1 MSVFFNGRLWVSPVT
16 ASIVDDSAMNNT
28 NVGVSNVLAIIG
40 KSEGGQPF
48 TALSFG
54 SATEARAAL
63 ISGESLKAIE
73 NAFDPSAQTTGPS
86 TVIFVRVNPALQST
100 LSLLDAA
107 GLPSI
112 DLASQDWGLHTNGI
126 KFKVETASANGKKVT
141 SQFGNNYYS
150 SDNIYRNALSV
161 SYSGASLTATISVDA
176 NTATLKYGT
185 TTSVIDLNSFN
196 TIGSLVDRINA
207 EAGFSAAVL
216 DGNIEGIA
224 LNGLDFIDNQDVKAA
239 PFTVTANLQAVVD
252 WINGTGEGYV
262 TATRSVNAVAV
273 PANLPFTY
281 LAAGTDGM
289 VTMAEWQNAYDAL
302 QSVDAQWVVP
312 ISPMPAIH
320 AMNDSHCSYMS
331 NIARM
336 ERRGI
341 VGGNIGTT
349 DLLAIA
355 AAKALNSD
363 RTSYTHLGFYD
374 YDTNGKLTLYPPYIM
389 AGLLAGMFSGVN
401 PGTALTNK
409 SIKVRGIERNL
420 RNPTDTDILINGG
433 VLCVENTKK
442 GYKVVKSIT
451 TWLVNNNYNRVEVS
465 VGVACDFTSRAVRDA
480 VDDLRGA
487 KGSPSLLAD
496 AISRVETAL
505 RQLSVPEPMG
515 PGVLVGDKLNPPYKN
530 ITANLSGDVLRIEYQ
545 ASPVIPANYILLV
558 MHAVPYSGSASL

>member
-141 SQFGNNYYS
+141 SQFCNNYYS

-161 SYSGASLTATISVDA
+161 SYIGASLTATISVDA

-224 LNGLDFIDNQDVKAA
+224 LNGLDFIANQDVKAA

-505 RQLSVPEPMG
+505 RQLSAPEPMG

>member
-86 TVIFVRVNPALQST
+86 TVIFVRVNPAVQST

-112 DLASQDWGLHTNGI
+112 DLASQDWGLHANGI
-126 KFKVETASANGKKVT
+126 KFKIETASANGKKVT

-150 SDNIYRNALSV
+150 ADNIYRNALSV

-224 LNGLDFIDNQDVKAA
+224 LNGLDFIANQDVKAA

-262 TATRSVNAVAV
+262 TATRSVNALAI

-289 VTMAEWQNAYDAL
+289 VTMNEWQAAYDAL

-349 DLLAIA
+349 DLQAIA

-409 SIKVRGIERNL
+409 SIKIRGIERNL

-433 VLCVENTKK
+433 VLCAENTKK

>member
-112 DLASQDWGLHTNGI
+112 DLASQDWGLNANGI
-126 KFKVETASANGKKVT
+126 KFKIETASANGKKVT

-150 SDNIYRNALSV
+150 ADNIYRNALSV

-224 LNGLDFIDNQDVKAA
+224 LNGLDFIANQDVKAA

-262 TATRSVNAVAV
+262 TATRSVNALAV

-289 VTMAEWQNAYDAL
+289 VTMNEWQAAYDAL

-349 DLLAIA
+349 DLQAIA

-409 SIKVRGIERNL
+409 RIKIRGIERNL

-433 VLCVENTKK
+433 VLCAENTKK

-451 TWLVNNNYNRVEVS
+451 TWLVNDNYNRVEVS

-487 KGSPSLLAD
+487 KGLPSLLAD

-505 RQLSVPEPMG
+505 RQLAVPEPMG

-530 ITANLSGDVLRIEYQ
+530 ITAALSGDVLRIEYQ

>member
-289 VTMAEWQNAYDAL
+289 VTMTEWQNAYDAL

>member
-185 TTSVIDLNSFN
+185 ATSVIDLNSFN

-224 LNGLDFIDNQDVKAA
+224 LNGLDFIANQDVKAA

-505 RQLSVPEPMG
+505 RQLSAPEPMG

>member
-1 MSVFFNGRLWVSPVT
+1 M
-16 ASIVDDSAMNNT
+16 
-28 NVGVSNVLAIIG
+28 
-40 KSEGGQPF
+40 
-48 TALSFG
+48 
-54 SATEARAAL
+54 
-63 ISGESLKAIE
+63 
-73 NAFDPSAQTTGPS
+73 
-86 TVIFVRVNPALQST
+86 
-100 LSLLDAA
+100 
-107 GLPSI
+107 
-112 DLASQDWGLHTNGI
+112 
-126 KFKVETASANGKKVT
+126 
-141 SQFGNNYYS
+141 
-150 SDNIYRNALSV
+150 
-161 SYSGASLTATISVDA
+161 SYSGASLAATISVDS
-176 NTATLKYGT
+176 NLCTLKYGA
-185 TTSVIDLNSFN
+185 TTSVIDLNTYN

-216 DGNIEGIA
+216 DGNIEVTA
-224 LNGLDFIDNQDVKAA
+224 LNGLDFIANQDVKAA
-239 PFTVTANLQAVVD
+239 PFVVTGNLQAVVD
-252 WINGTGEGYV
+252 WINGQGEGYV
-262 TATRSVNAVAV
+262 TATRSVNAIAV
-273 PANLPFTY
+273 PVNVPFTY

-289 VTMAEWQNAYDAL
+289 VTMNEWQQAYDAL
-302 QSVDAQWVVP
+302 QSVDAQWVIP

-349 DLLAIA
+349 DLQAIA
-355 AAKALNSD
+355 ATKALNSD

-374 YDTNGKLTLYPPYIM
+374 YDTNGELTLYPPYVM
-389 AGLLAGMFSGVN
+389 AGLLGGMFSGVN

-409 SIKVRGIERNL
+409 SIKIRGIERNL

-487 KGSPSLLAD
+487 KGSPALLAD
-496 AISRVETAL
+496 AISRVETCL
-505 RQLSVPEPMG
+505 RQLAVAEPMG

-558 MHAVPYSGSASL
+558 MHAVPYTGSAGA

>member
-112 DLASQDWGLHTNGI
+112 DLASQDWGLHANGI
-126 KFKVETASANGKKVT
+126 KFKIETASANGKKVT

-150 SDNIYRNALSV
+150 ADNIYRNALSV

-224 LNGLDFIDNQDVKAA
+224 LNGLDFIANQDVKAA

-262 TATRSVNAVAV
+262 TATRSVNALAV

-289 VTMAEWQNAYDAL
+289 VTMNEWQAAYDAL

-349 DLLAIA
+349 DLQAIA

-409 SIKVRGIERNL
+409 RIKIRGIERNL

-433 VLCVENTKK
+433 VLCAENTKK

-451 TWLVNNNYNRVEVS
+451 TWLVNDNYNRVEVS

-487 KGSPSLLAD
+487 KGLPSLLAD

-505 RQLSVPEPMG
+505 RQLAVPEPMG

-530 ITANLSGDVLRIEYQ
+530 ITAALSGDVLRIEYQ

>member
-161 SYSGASLTATISVDA
+161 AYSGASLTATISVDA
-176 NTATLKYGT
+176 NTTTLKYGT

-224 LNGLDFIDNQDVKAA
+224 LNGLDFIANQDVKAA

>member
-185 TTSVIDLNSFN
+185 ATSVIDLNSFN

-224 LNGLDFIDNQDVKAA
+224 LNGLDFIANQDVKAA

-374 YDTNGKLTLYPPYIM
+374 YDTNGKLTLYPPYIT

-433 VLCVENTKK
+433 VLCVENTNK

>member
-86 TVIFVRVNPALQST
+86 TVIFVRVNPALQSS

-112 DLASQDWGLHTNGI
+112 DLASQDWGLHANGI
-126 KFKVETASANGKKVT
+126 KFKIETASANGKKVT

-150 SDNIYRNALSV
+150 ADNIYRNALSV

-185 TTSVIDLNSFN
+185 TTSVIDLSSFN

-224 LNGLDFIDNQDVKAA
+224 LNGLDFIANQDVKAA

-262 TATRSVNAVAV
+262 TATRSVNALAV

-289 VTMAEWQNAYDAL
+289 VTMNEWQAAYDAL

-349 DLLAIA
+349 DLQAIA

-409 SIKVRGIERNL
+409 SIKIRGIERNL

-433 VLCVENTKK
+433 VLCAENTKK

-505 RQLSVPEPMG
+505 RQLAVPEPMG

-530 ITANLSGDVLRIEYQ
+530 ITAALSGDVLRIEYQ

>member
-16 ASIVDDSAMNNT
+16 ASVVDDSAMNNT

-54 SATEARAAL
+54 SATEARATL

-86 TVIFVRVNPALQST
+86 TIIFVRVNPALQSS
-100 LSLLDAA
+100 LNLLDANGNVA
-107 GLPSI
+107 INLV
-112 DLASQDWGLHTNGI
+112 SQDWGLHTNGI
-126 KFKVETASANGKKVT
+126 KVKIESASLVGSKVT

-150 SDNIYRNALSV
+150 ADNIHKNALSV
-161 SYSGASLTATISVDA
+161 HYTGAAATATIAINADTV
-176 NTATLKYGT
+176 TLVYDST
-185 TTSVIDLNSFN
+185 TTAIDLN
-196 TIGSLVDRINA
+196 TYKTVGSLVDRINA

-216 DGNIEGIA
+216 DGNIETPA
-224 LNGLDFIDNQDVKAA
+224 LNGLDFVAAQDVKSTS
-239 PFTVTANLQAVVD
+239 FTVTGNLQAIVD
-252 WINGTGEGYV
+252 WMNSMGEGYV
-262 TATRSVNAVAV
+262 TATRAINAGLVPVNI
-273 PANLPFTY
+273 PFSY
-281 LAAGTDGM
+281 LTGGTDGM
-289 VTMAEWQNAYDAL
+289 VTMNEWQQAYDAL

-312 ISPMPAIH
+312 ISSNPALH
-320 AMNDSHCSYMS
+320 AMNDTHCSYMS

-341 VGGNIGTT
+341 VGGDIGTT
-349 DLLAIA
+349 DLQAIA
-355 AAKALNSD
+355 AAKMLNSD

-374 YDTNGKLTLYPPYIM
+374 YDVNGNLTLYPPYIM

-409 SIKVRGIERNL
+409 EVKIRGIERSL

-451 TWLVNNNYNRVEVS
+451 TWLINNNYNRVEVS

-496 AISRVETAL
+496 AVSRAETAL

-530 ITANLSGDVLRIEYQ
+530 ITATLSGDVLRIEYQ

>member
-224 LNGLDFIDNQDVKAA
+224 LNGLDFIANQDVKAA

-505 RQLSVPEPMG
+505 RQLSAPEPMG

>member
-224 LNGLDFIDNQDVKAA
+224 LNGLDFIANQDVKAA

-530 ITANLSGDVLRIEYQ
+530 IAAALSGDVLRIEYQ

>member
-73 NAFDPSAQTTGPS
+73 NAFDPSEQTTGPS

-112 DLASQDWGLHTNGI
+112 DLVSQDWGLHTNGI

-224 LNGLDFIDNQDVKAA
+224 LNGLDFIANQDVKAA

>member
-86 TVIFVRVNPALQST
+86 TVIFVRVNPALQSS

-112 DLASQDWGLHTNGI
+112 DLASQDWGLHANGI
-126 KFKVETASANGKKVT
+126 KFKIETASANGKKVT

-150 SDNIYRNALSV
+150 ADNIYRNALSV

-185 TTSVIDLNSFN
+185 TTSVIDLSSFN

-224 LNGLDFIDNQDVKAA
+224 LNGLDFIANQDVKAA

-262 TATRSVNAVAV
+262 TATRSVNALAV

-289 VTMAEWQNAYDAL
+289 VTMNEWQAAYDAL

-349 DLLAIA
+349 DLQAIA

-409 SIKVRGIERNL
+409 SIKIRGIERNL

-433 VLCVENTKK
+433 VLCAENTKK

>member
-185 TTSVIDLNSFN
+185 ATSVIDLNSFN

-224 LNGLDFIDNQDVKAA
+224 LNGLDFIANQDVKAT

-289 VTMAEWQNAYDAL
+289 VTMTEWQNAYDAL

-341 VGGNIGTT
+341 VGGDIGTT

-530 ITANLSGDVLRIEYQ
+530 ITAALSGDVLRIEYQ

>member
-224 LNGLDFIDNQDVKAA
+224 LNGLDFIANQDVKAA

>member
-185 TTSVIDLNSFN
+185 ATSVIDLNSFN

-224 LNGLDFIDNQDVKAA
+224 LNGLDFIANQDVKAT

-289 VTMAEWQNAYDAL
+289 VTMTEWQNAYDAL

-341 VGGNIGTT
+341 VGGDIGTT

>member
-86 TVIFVRVNPALQST
+86 TVIFVRVNPALQSS

-112 DLASQDWGLHTNGI
+112 DLASQDWGLHANGI
-126 KFKVETASANGKKVT
+126 KFKIETASANGKKVT

-150 SDNIYRNALSV
+150 ADNIYRNALSV

-185 TTSVIDLNSFN
+185 TTSVIDLSSFN

-224 LNGLDFIDNQDVKAA
+224 LNGLDFIANQDVKAA

-262 TATRSVNAVAV
+262 TATRSVNALAV

-289 VTMAEWQNAYDAL
+289 VTMNEWQAAYDAL

-349 DLLAIA
+349 DLQAIA

-409 SIKVRGIERNL
+409 SIKIRGIERNL

-505 RQLSVPEPMG
+505 RQLAVPEPMG

-530 ITANLSGDVLRIEYQ
+530 ITAALSGDVLRIEYQ

>member
-112 DLASQDWGLHTNGI
+112 DLASQDWGLHANGI
-126 KFKVETASANGKKVT
+126 KFKIETASANGKKVT

-150 SDNIYRNALSV
+150 ADNIYRNALSV

-224 LNGLDFIDNQDVKAA
+224 LNGLDFIANQDVKAA

-262 TATRSVNAVAV
+262 TATRSVNALAV

-289 VTMAEWQNAYDAL
+289 VTMNEWQAAYDAL

-349 DLLAIA
+349 DLQAIA

-409 SIKVRGIERNL
+409 SIKIRGIERNL

-487 KGSPSLLAD
+487 KDSPSLLAD

-505 RQLSVPEPMG
+505 RQLAVPEPMG

-530 ITANLSGDVLRIEYQ
+530 ITAALSGDVLRIEYQ

>member
-16 ASIVDDSAMNNT
+16 ASVVDDSAMNNS

-40 KSEGGQPF
+40 KSEGGEPF

-54 SATEARAAL
+54 SATEARASL

-86 TVIFVRVNPALQST
+86 TIIFVRVNPALQSS
-100 LSLLDAA
+100 LNLLDAN
-107 GLPSI
+107 GNIVINLS
-112 DLASQDWGLHTNGI
+112 SQDWGLHTNGI
-126 KFKVETASANGKKVT
+126 KFKIESASSHGKKVT
-141 SQFGNNYYS
+141 SQYGNNYYS
-150 SDNIYRNALSV
+150 ADNVYRNALSV
-161 SYSGASLTATISVDA
+161 AYSGSAAAATITIDA
-176 NTATLKYGT
+176 DTVTLVYGSTTA
-185 TTSVIDLNSFN
+185 VIDLN
-196 TIGSLVDRINA
+196 TYKTVGSLVDRINA
-207 EAGFSAAVL
+207 ETGFSAAVL
-216 DGNIEGIA
+216 DGNIETSA
-224 LNGLDFIDNQDVKAA
+224 LNGLDFVTSQDVKASA
-239 PFTVTANLQAVVD
+239 FVVTGNLQAVID
-252 WINGTGEGYV
+252 WINGMGEGYV
-262 TATRSVNAVAV
+262 NAVRAVNAGFV
-273 PANLPFTY
+273 PVNMPFAY
-281 LAAGTDGM
+281 LAGGSDGM
-289 VTMAEWQNAYDAL
+289 VTMNEWQQAYDAL

-312 ISPMPAIH
+312 ISPNPAIH
-320 AMNDSHCSYMS
+320 AMNDAHCSYMS

-341 VGGNIGTT
+341 VGGSAGTT
-349 DLLAIA
+349 DLQALS

-374 YDTNGKLTLYPPYIM
+374 YDANGNLTLYPPYIM

-409 SIKVRGIERNL
+409 TIKIRGIERNL

-433 VLCVENTKK
+433 VLCIENTKN

-451 TWLVNNNYNRVEVS
+451 TWLINNNYNRVEVS
-465 VGVACDFTSRAVRDA
+465 VGVACDFTSRAVRNA

-496 AISRVETAL
+496 AVSRAETAL
-505 RQLSVPEPMG
+505 RQLAVPEPMG

-530 ITANLSGDVLRIEYQ
+530 ITATLSGDVLRIEYQ
-545 ASPVIPANYILLV
+545 ASPVIPANYILIV
-558 MHAVPYSGSASL
+558 MHAVPFSGSQAL

>member
-112 DLASQDWGLHTNGI
+112 DLASQDWGLHANGI
-126 KFKVETASANGKKVT
+126 KFKIETASANGKKVT

-150 SDNIYRNALSV
+150 ADNIYRNALSV

-224 LNGLDFIDNQDVKAA
+224 LNGLDFIANQDVKAA

-262 TATRSVNAVAV
+262 TATRSVNALAV

-289 VTMAEWQNAYDAL
+289 VTMNEWQAAYDAL

-349 DLLAIA
+349 DLQAIA

-409 SIKVRGIERNL
+409 SIKIRGIERNL

-487 KGSPSLLAD
+487 KGLPSLLAD

-505 RQLSVPEPMG
+505 RQLAVPEPMG

-530 ITANLSGDVLRIEYQ
+530 ITAALSGDVLRIEYQ

>member
-28 NVGVSNVLAIIG
+28 NVGVSNVLAIVG
-40 KSEGGQPF
+40 KSEGGEPF
-48 TALSFG
+48 TALRFG
-54 SATEARAAL
+54 SSTEARASL

-126 KFKVETASANGKKVT
+126 KFKVETASFNGKKVT

-150 SDNIYRNALSV
+150 ADNIYRNALSV
-161 SYSGASLTATISVDA
+161 SYSGASLAATISVDS
-176 NTATLKYGT
+176 NLCTLKYGA
-185 TTSVIDLNSFN
+185 TTSVIDLNTYN

-216 DGNIEGIA
+216 DGNIEVTA
-224 LNGLDFIDNQDVKAA
+224 LNGLDFIANQDVKAA
-239 PFTVTANLQAVVD
+239 PFVVTGNLQAVVD
-252 WINGTGEGYV
+252 WINGQGEGYV
-262 TATRSVNAVAV
+262 TATRSVNAIAV
-273 PANLPFTY
+273 PVNVPFTY

-289 VTMAEWQNAYDAL
+289 VTMNEWQQAYDAL
-302 QSVDAQWVVP
+302 QSVDAQWIIP

-349 DLLAIA
+349 DLQAIA
-355 AAKALNSD
+355 ATKALNSD

-374 YDTNGKLTLYPPYIM
+374 YDTNGELTLYPPYVM
-389 AGLLAGMFSGVN
+389 AGLLGGMFSGVN

-409 SIKVRGIERNL
+409 SIKIRGIERNL

-487 KGSPSLLAD
+487 KGSPALLAD
-496 AISRVETAL
+496 AISRVETCL
-505 RQLSVPEPMG
+505 RQLAVAEPMG

-558 MHAVPYSGSASL
+558 MHAVPYTGSAGA

>member
-1 MSVFFNGRLWVSPVT
+1 MFFFNGRLWVSPVT

-112 DLASQDWGLHTNGI
+112 DLASQDWGLNANGI
-126 KFKVETASANGKKVT
+126 KFKIETASANGKKVT

-150 SDNIYRNALSV
+150 ADNIYRNALSV

-224 LNGLDFIDNQDVKAA
+224 LNGLDFIANQDVKAA

-262 TATRSVNAVAV
+262 TATRSVNALAV

-289 VTMAEWQNAYDAL
+289 VTMNEWQAAYDAL

-349 DLLAIA
+349 DLQAIA

-409 SIKVRGIERNL
+409 RIKIRGIERNL

-433 VLCVENTKK
+433 VLCAENTKK

-451 TWLVNNNYNRVEVS
+451 TWLVNDNYNRVEVS

-487 KGSPSLLAD
+487 KGLPSLLAD

-505 RQLSVPEPMG
+505 RQLAVPEPMG

-530 ITANLSGDVLRIEYQ
+530 ITAALSGDVLRIEYQ